1 MRQVMMMIMMTMI
14 LVVVMM
20 TTMTVVTLVVVV
32 VMFGEG
38 EETLARGDD
47 SALGISCPSSSYPEF

>member
-1 MRQVMMMIMMTMI
+1 MRQVMMMMMMI

-20 TTMTVVTLVVVV
+20 ATMTVVTLVVV

-47 SALGISCPSSSYPEF
+47 SALGISYPSLYPEF

>member
-1 MRQVMMMIMMTMI
+1 MRQVIMIMMI
-14 LVVVMM
+14 LVVVML

-32 VMFGEG
+32 VFGKG

-47 SALGISCPSSSYPEF
+47 SALGISCPSLYLEF